1 MRAHLHNLLALSLF
15 LLPAGAHADTRT
27 TSVSMTPTT
36 PSPVPA
42 GRGGL
47 YTSSTDGKP
56 RLVSTAGTEYP
67 AGEARRIYVSAGAP
81 GGAVL
86 GDCWIDSTN
95 NYLLYCKEGAGNL
108 RQRPDLG
115 VPGALGIP
123 ASPAVILAHADTAAG
138 TKYLGG
144 AGYGAAS
151 ASQVVL
157 FVAHSAQS
165 IRYLACTAGTA
176 PGGMMSDT
184 ITIQKS
190 SDQGATWSDT
200 ASSCSLAGAGKT
212 CYSAGVVLLAAYD
225 WLAVKIVRDALS
237 VSSGFSCS
245 LVAN

>member
-15 LLPAGAHADTRT
+15 LLPSSARADTRP

-56 RLVSTAGTEYP
+56 RLVGTTGTEYP

-86 GDCWIDSTN
+86 GDCWVDSTN
-95 NYLLYCKEGAGNL
+95 NYLLYCKESAGNL

-144 AGYGAAS
+144 AGQAAAAS
-151 ASQVVL
+151 SQVVL
-157 FVAHSAQS
+157 FVSHSAQS
-165 IRYLACTAGTA
+165 IRYLACTAGAA
-176 PGGMMSDT
+176 PGGVVSDT
-184 ITIQKS
+184 VTVQKS

-200 ASSCSLAGAGKT
+200 ASSCSLSGAGKT

-237 VSSGFSCS
+237 VSSAFSCE
-245 LVAN
+245 VVVN

>member
-1 MRAHLHNLLALSLF
+1 MRAHLHILALSLAF
-15 LLPAGAHADTRT
+15 LPASAHADTRT
-27 TSVSMTPTT
+27 TSVSMTPMT
-36 PSPVPA
+36 PSPIPA

-56 RLVSTAGTEYP
+56 RLVSSAGTEYP
-67 AGEARRIYVSAGAP
+67 AGEARHIYTVAGAP

-86 GDCWIDSTN
+86 GDCWVDSTDSHR
-95 NYLLYCKEGAGNL
+95 LYCKESAGNL

-123 ASPAVILAHADTAAG
+123 ASPAVFLAHADTAAG

-151 ASQVVL
+151 ALQVVL

-165 IRYLACTAGTA
+165 VRYLACTAGTA
-176 PGGMMSDT
+176 PGGMVSDT
-184 ITIQKS
+184 LTVQKS
-190 SDQGATWSDT
+190 SDQGATWTDT
-200 ASSCSLAGAGKT
+200 ASSCSLSGAGKT

-237 VSSGFSCS
+237 VSSAFSCE
-245 LVAN
+245 VVVN

>member
-15 LLPAGAHADTRT
+15 LLPGSAHADTRT

-47 YTSSTDGKP
+47 YTSSADGKP
-56 RLVSTAGTEYP
+56 RLVGTAGTEYP

-86 GDCWIDSTN
+86 GDCWVDSTDSHR
-95 NYLLYCKEGAGNL
+95 LWCKEGAGNL
-108 RQRPDLG
+108 RQRPDLN

-123 ASPAVILAHADTAAG
+123 ASPAVFLAHADTAAG
-138 TKYLGG
+138 TKWLGG
-144 AGYGAAS
+144 AGQAAAAS
-151 ASQVVL
+151 SQVVL

-176 PGGMMSDT
+176 PGGMVSDT
-184 ITIQKS
+184 LTVQKS

-212 CYSAGVVLLAAYD
+212 CYSAGVVLLAAYE
-225 WLAVKIVRDALS
+225 WLAVKLARDALS
-237 VSSGFSCS
+237 VGAGYSCE
-245 LVAN
+245 VVVN